1 MGLLERQIALDYI
14 YPKSGAPQGHLFLI
28 FWGCK
33 KLELLQIKINYEFTQ
48 ARFMPIVALQTIR
61 SRLLILRIRQNS
73 TAFVKNRAFRIRD
86 VLKVIQQSS
95 YADLGLTIRQKV
107 GKLVRL

>member
-33 KLELLQIKINYEFTQ
+33 KLELLQIKPKFE
-48 ARFMPIVALQTIR
+48 RFWAIELFFASFRGFNRMMVIATILPFMYI
-61 SRLLILRIRQNS
+61 SVDIMN
-73 TAFVKNRAFRIRD
+73 
-86 VLKVIQQSS
+86 
-95 YADLGLTIRQKV
+95 
-107 GKLVRL
+107 

>member
-33 KLELLQIKINYEFTQ
+33 KLELLQIKINYEFMKKAYEIGMSEKR
-48 ARFMPIVALQTIR
+48 AREAANGGVDPC
-61 SRLLILRIRQNS
+61 
-73 TAFVKNRAFRIRD
+73 FR
-86 VLKVIQQSS
+86 KV
-95 YADLGLTIRQKV
+95 
-107 GKLVRL
+107 

>member
-33 KLELLQIKINYEFTQ
+33 KLELLQIKI
-48 ARFMPIVALQTIR
+48 
-61 SRLLILRIRQNS
+61 
-73 TAFVKNRAFRIRD
+73 
-86 VLKVIQQSS
+86 
-95 YADLGLTIRQKV
+95 
-107 GKLVRL
+107 

>member
-33 KLELLQIKINYEFTQ
+33 KLELLQIKINYEFMKK
-48 ARFMPIVALQTIR
+48 AYEIGMAEKRVREAANGGVDPC
-61 SRLLILRIRQNS
+61 
-73 TAFVKNRAFRIRD
+73 FR
-86 VLKVIQQSS
+86 KV
-95 YADLGLTIRQKV
+95 
-107 GKLVRL
+107 

>member
-33 KLELLQIKINYEFTQ
+33 KLELLQKAQIRKI
-48 ARFMPIVALQTIR
+48 
-61 SRLLILRIRQNS
+61 
-73 TAFVKNRAFRIRD
+73 
-86 VLKVIQQSS
+86 
-95 YADLGLTIRQKV
+95 LGY
-107 GKLVRL
+107 

>member
-33 KLELLQIKINYEFTQ
+33 KLELLQIKINYEFMKKAYEIGMAEKR
-48 ARFMPIVALQTIR
+48 AREAANGGVDPC
-61 SRLLILRIRQNS
+61 
-73 TAFVKNRAFRIRD
+73 FR
-86 VLKVIQQSS
+86 KV
-95 YADLGLTIRQKV
+95 
-107 GKLVRL
+107 

>member
-33 KLELLQIKINYEFTQ
+33 KLELLQIKINYDFMKKAYEIGMAEKR
-48 ARFMPIVALQTIR
+48 AREAANGGVDPC
-61 SRLLILRIRQNS
+61 
-73 TAFVKNRAFRIRD
+73 FR
-86 VLKVIQQSS
+86 KV
-95 YADLGLTIRQKV
+95 
-107 GKLVRL
+107 